1 MRDPWTEF
9 YREERRKRRRP
20 VPGWLA
26 AAATLA
32 GTVILVVTLASAL
45 TALSAS
51 NPPVATP
58 RSAATEVVELRKE
71 LDDARGRLAVAEQ
84 QVNRMQSIGRYSAL
98 YKVPSD
104 LAADIYDIALA
115 EGIHPGVAF
124 QLVKV
129 ESAFKAGARSEKD
142 AIGYTQLRLPTARFY
157 DSTLTVERLH
167 DRETNLRIGFRFL
180 KDLMQRFDQDL
191 HLALLAYNRG
201 PTRVTE
207 MIARGEDP
215 RNGYSEVVLKGVK
228 KG

>member
-26 AAATLA
+26 AGATLV
-32 GTVILVVTLASAL
+32 GTVILVVALASAL

-51 NPPVATP
+51 NPPEVAP
-58 RSAATEVVELRKE
+58 RSATTQVVELRKE

-84 QVNRMQSIGRYSAL
+84 QVNRMQSIARYSTL

-104 LAADIYDIALA
+104 LAGDIYDIALA

-129 ESAFKAGARSEKD
+129 ESGFKAGARSEKN
-142 AIGYTQLRLPTARFY
+142 AIGYTQLRQPTARFY
-157 DSTLTVERLH
+157 DSTVTVERLH

-180 KDLMQRFDQDL
+180 KDLLKQFDHDL

>member
-20 VPGWLA
+20 LPGWLA
-26 AAATLA
+26 AVATLA
-32 GTVILVVTLASAL
+32 GTVILVVALASAL

-51 NPPVATP
+51 GPPAVTL
-58 RSAATEVVELRKE
+58 RSAADEVVQLRKE
-71 LDDARGRLAVAEQ
+71 LDDARGRLTVSEQ
-84 QVNRMQSIGRYSAL
+84 QVDRMKSIAQYSTL

-104 LAADIYDIALA
+104 LASDIYDIALA

-129 ESAFKAGARSEKD
+129 ESAFKAGARSEKN
-142 AIGYTQLRLPTARFY
+142 AIGYTQLRLATARSY
-157 DSTLTVERLH
+157 DSTVTEESLH
-167 DRETNLRIGFRFL
+167 DRQTNLRIGFRFL
-180 KDLMQRFDQDL
+180 NDLMRQFDQDL
-191 HLALLAYNRG
+191 HLALVAYNRG

>member
-1 MRDPWTEF
+1 MQDPWTEF

-26 AAATLA
+26 AGVTLA
-32 GTVILVVTLASAL
+32 GTVILVVALASAL

-51 NPPVATP
+51 NPPEVAR
-58 RSAATEVVELRKE
+58 RSSTTQVVELRQE

-84 QVNRMQSIGRYSAL
+84 QVNRMQSIARYSTL

-104 LAADIYDIALA
+104 LAGDIYDIALA
-115 EGIHPGVAF
+115 EGIHPAVAF

-129 ESAFKAGARSEKD
+129 ESGFKAGARSEKN

-180 KDLMQRFDQDL
+180 KDLLKQFDHDL

-215 RNGYSEVVLKGVK
+215 RNGYSDVVLKGVK

>member
-20 VPGWLA
+20 LPGWVA

-32 GTVILVVTLASAL
+32 GTVILVVAFASAL

-51 NPPVATP
+51 GPPAVLSRGA
-58 RSAATEVVELRKE
+58 SDEVVQLRKE
-71 LDDARGRLAVAEQ
+71 LDDARGRLTVSEQ
-84 QVNRMQSIGRYSAL
+84 QVDRMKSIARYSTL

-104 LAADIYDIALA
+104 LAGDIYDIALA

-129 ESAFKAGARSEKD
+129 ESGFKAGARSEKN
-142 AIGYTQLRLPTARFY
+142 AIGYTQLRLATARAY
-157 DSTLTVERLH
+157 DSTVTEASLH

-180 KDLMQRFDQDL
+180 NDLMKQFNQDM
-191 HLALLAYNRG
+191 HLALIAYNRG